1 MKKKVLQIAI
11 LILVT
16 SCGFKVI
23 NQSDLLN
30 FYISDIESYGS
41 KRINY
46 KIKNKLL
53 IINQDDNKKEIKLI
67 LNTKKTKKIKE
78 KNIKNEITKYQ
89 LTISVKV
96 KVKSSK
102 NREGQ
107 LFTKEK
113 SGFYN
118 TGKKYSTTLNN
129 EKKLIELLTSS
140 LSDEIFD
147 ELINKVNAL

>member
-11 LILVT
+11 LIFVT

-46 KIKNKLL
+46 KKKNKLL
-53 IINQDDNKKEIKLI
+53 IINQDDDKKEIKLI
-67 LNTKKTKKIKE
+67 LNTKKTKTIKE

-89 LTISVKV
+89 ITFNINV
-96 KVKSSK
+96 
-102 NREGQ
+102 RR
-107 LFTKEK
+107 LFDCRYCLY
-113 SGFYN
+113 GY
-118 TGKKYSTTLNN
+118 
-129 EKKLIELLTSS
+129 
-140 LSDEIFD
+140 
-147 ELINKVNAL
+147 

>member
-11 LILVT
+11 LIFVT

-53 IINQDDNKKEIKLI
+53 IINQDDDKKEIKLI

-78 KNIKNEITKYQ
+78 KNIKIEITKYQ
-89 LTISVKV
+89 ITFNINVSIKDENNSILKKFNVSHSNFYSVATQY
-96 KVKSSK
+96 SK
-102 NREGQ
+102 
-107 LFTKEK
+107 
-113 SGFYN
+113 
-118 TGKKYSTTLNN
+118 TLNN
-129 EKKLIELLTSS
+129 EKKIIGLMSNKLTDKIIDKLIIKLNDL
-140 LSDEIFD
+140 
-147 ELINKVNAL
+147 

>member
-11 LILVT
+11 LIFVT

-53 IINQDDNKKEIKLI
+53 IINQDDDKKEIKLI
-67 LNTKKTKKIKE
+67 LNTKKTKTIKE

-89 LTISVKV
+89 ITFNINVSIKDENNSILKKFNVSH
-96 KVKSSK
+96 S
-102 NREGQ
+102 N
-107 LFTKEK
+107 
-113 SGFYN
+113 FYN
-118 TGKKYSTTLNN
+118 VATQYSKTLNN
-129 EKKLIELLTSS
+129 EKKIIGLMSNKLTDKIIDKLIIKLNDL
-140 LSDEIFD
+140 
-147 ELINKVNAL
+147 

>member
-11 LILVT
+11 LIFVT

-30 FYISDIESYGS
+30 FHISDIESYGS

-53 IINQDDNKKEIKLI
+53 IINQDDDKKEIKLI
-67 LNTKKTKKIKE
+67 LNTKKTKTIKE

-89 LTISVKV
+89 ITFNINVSIKDENN
-96 KVKSSK
+96 SI
-102 NREGQ
+102 
-107 LFTKEK
+107 
-113 SGFYN
+113 
-118 TGKKYSTTLNN
+118 LNV
-129 EKKLIELLTSS
+129 
-140 LSDEIFD
+140 F
-147 ELINKVNAL
+147 V